1 MGIKDLNKLYYI
13 KKNIKELEEEL
24 AELNNLGAAP
34 ITDSIKGN
42 KVSNPTEMYVIKRNR
57 ILEKLN
63 KVRHEYLEEYEKIS
77 DFINDIEDEEIK
89 LIARLRFIKQKDW
102 VYIAEEISPEDE
114 TRDRTTPRKKINR
127 YLKNLE
133 EKNERKNY

>member
-13 KKNIKELEEEL
+13 KKNIRELEEEL
-24 AELNNLGAAP
+24 EELNNLGAAP

-42 KVSNPTEMYVIKRNR
+42 NVSNPTEQYVIKRNR

-127 YLKNLE
+127 YLRNLE
-133 EKNERKNY
+133 EKNERKSY

>member
-13 KKNIKELEEEL
+13 KKNIRELEEEL

-42 KVSNPTEMYVIKRNR
+42 NVSNPTEKYVMKRNR

-102 VYIAEEISPEDE
+102 VYIAEEISPEDQ

-127 YLKNLE
+127 YLRNLE
-133 EKNERKNY
+133 EKNERKSY

>member
-13 KKNIKELEEEL
+13 KKNIRELEEEL
-24 AELNNLGAAP
+24 EELNNLGAAP

-63 KVRHEYLEEYEKIS
+63 RVRHEYLEEYEKIS

-89 LIARLRFIKQKDW
+89 LIARLRFIKHLDW
-102 VYIAEEISPEDE
+102 FDIAEEISPQ
-114 TRDRTTPRKKINR
+114 RKSIHWTTPRKKLIR
-127 YLKNLE
+127 YL
-133 EKNERKNY
+133 EKKDEREL

>member
-42 KVSNPTEMYVIKRNR
+42 KVSNPTESYVIKRNR

-102 VYIAEEISPEDE
+102 VYIAEEISPEDK

-127 YLKNLE
+127 YLRNLE
-133 EKNERKNY
+133 ERKCEKE